1 MKVFEDIVERIVMAI
16 LFVIFVMPEIL
27 YSWILRAKD
36 YLEDKEVI

>member
-1 MKVFEDIVERIVMAI
+1 MKILENIVERIVMAT

-27 YSWILRAKD
+27 YSWIRRAKD